1 MLIQIQTT
9 SGHLVIRNALTYM
22 KRIVVYHE
30 HVVNLQIELRFRIR
44 GGNRSSVVIQ
54 ENNSKRLVRGA
65 SEKRTEL
72 PSGISLAGD
81 DRRRI
86 IAATQGSLSP
96 VFSFGRN
103 WTEGSELDGRMT
115 KGDETGLDCQD
126 S

>member
-1 MLIQIQTT
+1 MSMSSTCKSNCDSASAAI
-9 SGHLVIRNALTYM
+9 
-22 KRIVVYHE
+22 
-30 HVVNLQIELRFRIR
+30 LRGDPREQLKAPCPGSLR
-44 GGNRSSVVIQ
+44 KTDRAA
-54 ENNSKRLVRGA
+54 KC
-65 SEKRTEL
+65 
-72 PSGISLAGD
+72 LAGD